1 MQQRTG
7 SWTRGPHRR
16 DVKYAFAKIASF
28 QTGRVLFFSKVAA
41 AVPILSIYEP
51 MLTENQLP
59 TALLLWAILKVCT
72 Q

>member
-16 DVKYAFAKIASF
+16 VVKYALAKIASS
-28 QTGRVLFFSKVAA
+28 QTGRVLLFSKVAA
-41 AVPILSIYEP
+41 AVPILSIYVP
-51 MLTENQLP
+51 VLTENQLP
-59 TALLLWAILKVCT
+59 TALSLWAILKVCT

>member
-7 SWTRGPHRR
+7 SWTRGPRR

-59 TALLLWAILKVCT
+59 TAPLLWAILKVCT